1 MRCSSATEFLFGT
14 YRLVDLMSEGFILR
28 TTEPDVVI
36 QIHWT
41 DVGGECLDLFYEAC
55 ASAARRF
62 IIAFNAEHANGN
74 ATVRG
79 RTDALLLPRL
89 PCERNWVI
97 P

>member
-1 MRCSSATEFLFGT
+1 MFEHLSPH
-14 YRLVDLMSEGFILR
+14 
-28 TTEPDVVI
+28 TTDPDVVV

-55 ASAARRF
+55 TSAARRF
-62 IIAFNAEHANGN
+62 IAAFNATHDNGS
-74 ATVRG
+74 AIMRASTTG
-79 RTDALLLPRL
+79 LLLPRL

>member
-1 MRCSSATEFLFGT
+1 
-14 YRLVDLMSEGFILR
+14 MSEGFILR